1 MDPENLTHTTKG
13 FNLVNGEWT
22 HTVEPKGEVVD
33 PMNGKVMY
41 VYPETPKDKTAEFI
55 NELKNC
61 PKTGL
66 HNPFKNKERY
76 LMLGEVNRRLVEAM
90 SDPDVYRFFVR

>member
-1 MDPENLTHTTKG
+1 MG
-13 FNLVNGEWT
+13 GQWT
-22 HTVEPKGEVVD
+22 NQVEKQGEVVD

-41 VYPETPKDKTAEFI
+41 TYPETPKDGVSDFI
-55 NELKNC
+55 NELKSC

-90 SDPDVYRFFVR
+90 SDPDVYKFFVRLIQRTCPKSWA